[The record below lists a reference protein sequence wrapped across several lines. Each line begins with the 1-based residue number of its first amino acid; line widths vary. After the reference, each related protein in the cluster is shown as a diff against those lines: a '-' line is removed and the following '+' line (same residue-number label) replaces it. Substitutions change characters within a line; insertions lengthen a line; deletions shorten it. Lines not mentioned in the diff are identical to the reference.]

1 VKHALAL
8 PEVKLQESETSDEVI
23 SHYGVVTTGI
33 YNTSSATTD
42 VLQISSGPKGF
53 VSNFAYEISKHRC
66 YDRELDG
73 LSAQVAY

>member
-1 VKHALAL
+1 MKRALAL

-23 SHYGVVTTGI
+23 SHYGVVTTGA
-33 YNTSSATTD
+33 YNATTD
-42 VLQISSGPKGF
+42 VLQISSEPKGF
-53 VSNFAYEISKHRC
+53 MSNFAYEISKHRC

>member
-1 VKHALAL
+1 MKRALAL
-8 PEVKLQESETSDEVI
+8 PQVKLQESETSDEVI
-23 SHYGVVTTGI
+23 SHYGVVTTGV
-33 YNTSSATTD
+33 YNTSSAKTI
-42 VLQISSGPKGF
+42 LQISSEPKGF